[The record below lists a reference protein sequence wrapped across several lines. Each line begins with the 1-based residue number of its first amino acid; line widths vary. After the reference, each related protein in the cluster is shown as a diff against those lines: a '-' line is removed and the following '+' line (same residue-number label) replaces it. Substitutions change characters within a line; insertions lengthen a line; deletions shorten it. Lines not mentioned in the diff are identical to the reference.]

1 MVDGGA
7 LRGGSRFHIP
17 ISLDRATAAASAL
30 ANFKKHRGKP
40 CGHREPEARRP
51 ISLGGN
57 TAAAILLLRLTAN
70 EDAS

>member
-51 ISLGGN
+51 ILLGGN